1 MQVIHGLFSLWPRIL
16 MNMDHLHQY
25 RKDGENLIDGRNSV
39 LKEEIGEVLYDDSSF
54 RSRMVLTSRD
64 RSSILNGF

>member
-1 MQVIHGLFSLWPRIL
+1 

-39 LKEEIGEVLYDDSSF
+39 LKEEIGEILYDDSSF